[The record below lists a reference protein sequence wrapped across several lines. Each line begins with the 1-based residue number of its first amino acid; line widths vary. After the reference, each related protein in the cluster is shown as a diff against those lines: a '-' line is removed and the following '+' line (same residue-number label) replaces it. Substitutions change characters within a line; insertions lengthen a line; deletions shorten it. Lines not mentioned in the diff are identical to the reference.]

1 MYQPYPA
8 SGQPQ
13 PQGPAAQPPASVL
26 NAVKLMYAGAALS
39 AVSLIIAIATISSVK
54 SAVEAN
60 NPSLTHSQV
69 NAAADFAVGFL
80 VFFGLIGIGLWVWMA
95 QMNRRGRSWA
105 RIVATVFFGLDTLFF
120 LLGLIRPHATF
131 SLLISL
137 VIWLVGLG
145 AIILLYRPDAA
156 AYIQAMSAP
165 MGYGPPPP
173 GYGGPGR

>member
-13 PQGPAAQPPASVL
+13 PQPSAQPPVSVM

-39 AVSLIIAIATISSVK
+39 AVSLIIALATISSVK

-60 NPSLTHSQV
+60 NLSLTHSQV
-69 NAAADFAVGFL
+69 NAAANFAVGFL

-105 RIVATVFFGLDTLFF
+105 RIVATVFFGLDTLFL

-131 SLLISL
+131 SLLISV

-145 AIILLYRPDAA
+145 AIILLYRPDATS
-156 AYIQAMSAP
+156 YIQAMSAP
-165 MGYGPPPP
+165 AGYGPPPP
-173 GYGGPGR
+173 GYGGPR